1 MIKVLKIVLSIAFL
15 KVIYVTQTL
24 AVEFQGD
31 SNGFDVGLADD
42 TKRIANMVI
51 AFAMFIWVFAIVRKV
66 WDGGEIKKEVIQFFA
81 GLFIWYVA
89 KQVF

>member
-89 KQVF
+89 NQVF